1 MPTVDEASSDW
12 FVSSARYINSEAKK
26 NLTARTMNQAQTAE
40 FKNDINLQQKYVN
53 QFVSTNPEEE
63 NANSKYLQD
72 CIDPF
77 IEKSSK
83 LFNEPGSSHEN
94 LNHIYSTP
102 QQPQIDASRDP
113 SSAQV
118 NNSPEPSVQIIQK
131 SERLGRGKRVKKKS
145 RVMESPFVCHPVGGK
160 QKYVWSREAAD
171 KLMNTEDLWH
181 YSTVNPRFAF
191 TDIFWSR
198 LLGQSMDGWLT
209 NEHILTWTRVLLERK
224 PDDERW
230 TILAP
235 DLLDN
240 VISNGS
246 WNHKSAKPPYPN
258 INDADLFY
266 LPINIPGQHWF
277 LVCIDIINWSKFI
290 YDSLPGVYLD
300 ESNMRLTKLDNYFP
314 QWLIKNKYRLLT
326 TYRDPPF
333 QRVMV
338 PATRQSVRLGDCGVW
353 VCINLERLTVGVDLI
368 QEEDAGQ
375 AAMEWRENFAKHC
388 YENTYRVLHEGS
400 NEKRPKEVFP
410 ET

>member
-1 MPTVDEASSDW
+1 MRQAPENPDPEFDGIRYELMPDEFYRLGPREFCLITGLRFGKNKEIKGESEFLKKLKAPPYNIGKSLTLKDLVAFWFVFESFPSLFRTYKLLDKTPRVIGWKDSSKRQSGNAERVFNVGRVREDFPIQIMPTVDEASSDW
-12 FVSSARYINSEAKK
+12 FVSSA
-26 NLTARTMNQAQTAE
+26 
-40 FKNDINLQQKYVN
+40 
-53 QFVSTNPEEE
+53 
-63 NANSKYLQD
+63 
-72 CIDPF
+72 
-77 IEKSSK
+77 
-83 LFNEPGSSHEN
+83 
-94 LNHIYSTP
+94 
-102 QQPQIDASRDP
+102 
-113 SSAQV
+113 
-118 NNSPEPSVQIIQK
+118 
-131 SERLGRGKRVKKKS
+131 
-145 RVMESPFVCHPVGGK
+145 
-160 QKYVWSREAAD
+160 
-171 KLMNTEDLWH
+171 
-181 YSTVNPRFAF
+181 
-191 TDIFWSR
+191 R

-246 WNHKSAKPPYPN
+246 WNHISAKPPYPN

-266 LPINIPGQHWF
+266 LPVNIPGQHWF
-277 LVCIDIINWSKFI
+277 LVCIDIINWSMFI

-400 NEKRPKEVFP
+400 NDKRPKEVFP